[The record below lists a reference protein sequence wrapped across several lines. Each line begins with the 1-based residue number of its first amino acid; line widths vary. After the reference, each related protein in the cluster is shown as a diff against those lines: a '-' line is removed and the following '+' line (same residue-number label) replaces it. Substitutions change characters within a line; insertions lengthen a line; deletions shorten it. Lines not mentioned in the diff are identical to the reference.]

1 MRKERYT
8 NILQTIAGIIKNTQ
22 WENHVYA
29 VGGCVRDELMGN
41 DIKDIDMCIDLPG
54 GGIRFAQWLYNQH
67 LTKGKP
73 VVYPTYGTAMFRLKQ
88 FPRHELECVQTRKE
102 KYTDIRSRNPET
114 AFGSLEEDCMRRDL
128 TINSLY
134 RNISTGELLDLT
146 GNGLDDIKG
155 HLIRTT
161 ATPDIIFD
169 DDPLRILRCIRFAT
183 RFGWPIDGDTCQGM
197 KKNAFRLEI
206 ITHERIRDE
215 WDKMLTCAYPV
226 QAMQWLQEIGAMHYV
241 VPELVPVCQQGL
253 VDKEGCS
260 LWNETLKVMEKMES
274 DSLVMRMAA
283 VLRALGSRETP
294 YSCPSA
300 DLLAT
305 IMVRLRYSTETI
317 RQVQFL
323 VTHLGMTDNW
333 KEDLSLMEPADLRR
347 LQYCCQTEERFSR
360 LMLLTDAVNQVRTG
374 EGYMPRQVRN
384 ILQRTE
390 LMKEEG
396 TAMFGYKLPV
406 TGHDVMEIL
415 HITPG
420 PLVRSCLDRLMEMAF
435 IQPVRSKEEWLA
447 LLC

>member
-1 MRKERYT
+1 
-8 NILQTIAGIIKNTQ
+8 
-22 WENHVYA
+22 
-29 VGGCVRDELMGN
+29 
-41 DIKDIDMCIDLPG
+41 
-54 GGIRFAQWLYNQH
+54 
-67 LTKGKP
+67 
-73 VVYPTYGTAMFRLKQ
+73 
-88 FPRHELECVQTRKE
+88 
-102 KYTDIRSRNPET
+102 
-114 AFGSLEEDCMRRDL
+114 
-128 TINSLY
+128 
-134 RNISTGELLDLT
+134 
-146 GNGLDDIKG
+146 
-155 HLIRTT
+155 
-161 ATPDIIFD
+161 
-169 DDPLRILRCIRFAT
+169 
-183 RFGWPIDGDTCQGM
+183 
-197 KKNAFRLEI
+197 
-206 ITHERIRDE
+206 
-215 WDKMLTCAYPV
+215 
-226 QAMQWLQEIGAMHYV
+226 
-241 VPELVPVCQQGL
+241 
-253 VDKEGCS
+253 
-260 LWNETLKVMEKMES
+260 
-274 DSLVMRMAA
+274 
-283 VLRALGSRETP
+283 
-294 YSCPSA
+294 
-300 DLLAT
+300 
-305 IMVRLRYSTETI
+305 MVRLRYSTETI